1 MLTLTAFARYV
12 LGSQGTVP
20 TEASTREASDE
31 KLRVLFVHTDKRFPL
46 GAGPWVHGLIMRH
59 LDRSTFELHAACATG
74 THDAPAPMFE
84 VLNQI
89 SDLRLHPVDFGPE
102 GFGDSLRGSGREK
115 LSTLVATGRA
125 VVSMTRLA
133 ITARRNQVRV
143 IHTDERPRDAFACV
157 LIARLTG
164 AKSIIHM
171 HVEHGEWMRPLLKW
185 SLKRAD
191 ALVAVSDFVAGSLVS
206 NGHGGARTRVVLN
219 AIDLTDWIP
228 GQGRKEVRHEFSLP
242 PNAPVLV
249 TVCRLGPGKGPG
261 DLIRGLAWVR
271 REYPD
276 VRLLIVGGEGV
287 PGYRSELMKA
297 AHELGVAENV
307 VFTGWRNDVPR
318 LMAAADIFAMPSQ
331 REPFGLVY
339 LEAMAMEL
347 PVVALDSGGAPEVVE
362 HGITGMLSEPGD
374 IHGLVEHL
382 LALIRDPA
390 RRTAMGAEGRRHVEA
405 YFTAPR
411 MRT

>member
-31 KLRVLFVHTDKRFPL
+31 KLRVLSFTPTSASLSVLAL
-46 GAGPWVHGLIMRH
+46 GRGLIMRH

-133 ITARRNQVRV
+133 ITARRNQVSV
-143 IHTDERPRDAFACV
+143 IRTDERPRCV
-157 LIARLTG
+157 RLRSDCRLAG

-206 NGHGGARTRVVLN
+206 NGRGGARTRVVLN

-228 GQGRKEVRHEFSLP
+228 GQGRKEVRHEFWLP
-242 PNAPVLV
+242 PNTTVLV

-287 PGYRSELMKA
+287 PGYRWELMKA

-318 LMAAADIFAMPSQ
+318 LI
-331 REPFGLVY
+331 
-339 LEAMAMEL
+339 
-347 PVVALDSGGAPEVVE
+347 
-362 HGITGMLSEPGD
+362 
-374 IHGLVEHL
+374 
-382 LALIRDPA
+382 
-390 RRTAMGAEGRRHVEA
+390 GRG
-405 YFTAPR
+405 
-411 MRT
+411 